1 MAIGGLLLLH
11 GLLFLEDFSLVSLS
25 PLLLV
30 FLGAQVL
37 LRGDLVP
44 STNARTFGITRGNVE
59 SATLTMNSGEIDVR
73 LRAFPPEMNERL
85 VIGQYASQARPELAL
100 DGTHAYLTFDRAKT
114 SWFTFADWDIGL
126 SPAMPWSLL
135 LSASF
140 GQLDV
145 DLAEVIVQDVR
156 VYAGVGDV
164 RIVAPRECL
173 GDGVQVRT
181 TLGNIQWLTPN
192 GYRVE
197 VYVQEG
203 RFSKAHVDPTRYERL
218 ENGAW
223 SALSYDESLPAV
235 KVDLRGQFGDVY
247 LA

>member
-1 MAIGGLLLLH
+1 
-11 GLLFLEDFSLVSLS
+11 LLFLEDVSLLHLS

-44 STNARTFGITRGNVE
+44 STNTRTFGITRGSVE
-59 SATLTMNSGEIDVR
+59 SATLTLNSGEIDVR
-73 LRAFPPEMNERL
+73 LRAFPPEMHERL
-85 VIGQYASQARPELAL
+85 VIGQYASQARPELEL
-100 DGTHAYLTFDRAKT
+100 DGTHAHLTFDRAKT

-126 SPAMPWSLL
+126 SPSMPWSLL
-135 LSASF
+135 LSTSL

-145 DLAEVIVQDVR
+145 DLANVIVQDVR
-156 VYAGVGDV
+156 IHSGIGDV

-173 GDGVQVRT
+173 GEGVQVRSI
-181 TLGNIQWLTPN
+181 LGNIQWLTPE

-197 VYVQEG
+197 IVVPEG
-203 RFSKAHVDPTRYERL
+203 RFSKAHVDTTRYERL

-223 SALSYDESLPAV
+223 SALSYDESLPV
-235 KVDLRGQFGDVY
+235 LKVELSGQFGDVY